1 MNQWNNQSSPV
12 ISTTTIHVLNWGIC
26 VCEITSA
33 TGEKRIL
40 KKSNAIRAYTYS
52 IIWIEPRRHGRS
64 RIESHQGNEWEIL
77 WRFYEESCFF
87 RILVG
92 YECWYHDC
100 TDLRKDM
107 YADTIYIYM
116 YPFVS
121 LCIPSSVKDNIR
133 KEMIGLL
140 KKKQN
145 KRLKRKQRQRQR
157 KKPLKMDLM
166 MSVKVKTKKKRR
178 PKCQM
183 LQRLQ
188 EIYLPFQRMNHSQTD
203 WFQKEQ
209 RILNTLYVSIGG
221 CPPHHRWKPGLR
233 IMATSAGKVNLLV
246 VFNIF

>member
-1 MNQWNNQSSPV
+1 MND
-12 ISTTTIHVLNWGIC
+12 IMTALIGGRIC
-26 VCEITSA
+26 ML
-33 TGEKRIL
+33 IL
-40 KKSNAIRAYTYS
+40 Y
-52 IIWIEPRRHGRS
+52 
-64 RIESHQGNEWEIL
+64 
-77 WRFYEESCFF
+77 
-87 RILVG
+87 
-92 YECWYHDC
+92 
-100 TDLRKDM
+100 
-107 YADTIYIYM
+107 IYIYI
-116 YPFVS
+116 YVS
-121 LCIPSSVKDNIR
+121 LCIPLYPFVCKRYYQKGQKQKEKKRKDRIA
-133 KEMIGLL
+133 E
-140 KKKQN
+140 KKQN

-209 RILNTLYVSIGG
+209 RILNTLYVSIG
-221 CPPHHRWKPGLR
+221 CPPHHRRKPGLR